1 MNHLKSSTLA
11 EKQKEG
17 DTVTSLSNLKQKTDC
32 PLEISIGHK
41 IL

>member
-1 MNHLKSSTLA
+1 MNHLRSWALA

-17 DTVTSLSNLKQKTDC
+17 DIVTSLSNLKQKTDY